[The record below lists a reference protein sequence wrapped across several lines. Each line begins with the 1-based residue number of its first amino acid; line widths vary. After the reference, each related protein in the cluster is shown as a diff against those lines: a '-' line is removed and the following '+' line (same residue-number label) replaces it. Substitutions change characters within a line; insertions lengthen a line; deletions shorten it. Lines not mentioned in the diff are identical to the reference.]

1 MGLTSP
7 LGMPNMS
14 NPISTSTT
22 PKPKTSG
29 FLSGL
34 GGVASIAAPILGN
47 IIGNIGRR
55 KAEREARDYNHPAAQ
70 MARLQEAGLNPN
82 LIYGSSPAQAAGTGQ
97 APDYQM
103 KISSQD
109 ILNTQTLRQIT
120 AQTQNIK
127 AQTNLADMNAAAMAA
142 RIPGMDAESK
152 FLASTVAD
160 RIAKFG
166 YEKDLLSAQAR
177 KAFVEAG
184 IVSETKQKQI
194 ERIINQSE
202 LSKLNVTGKK
212 LENRINEFKRDLA
225 EDGMAI
231 SDPMILRILGTVLP
245 NLKERLTGKFKEIYQ
260 KYIGS

>member
-1 MGLTSP
+1 MA
-7 LGMPNMS
+7 LGMPNMT
-14 NPISTSTT
+14 NTT

-55 KAEREARDYNHPAAQ
+55 KAEREARDYNHPAQQ

-120 AQTQNIK
+120 AQTQNIN
-127 AQTNLADMNAAAMAA
+127 AQTRLTDMNAAAVAERMPALKA
-142 RIPGMDAESK
+142 EAELAMRKGLAEIGQKEAQTELLNQQVRSVMVDADIK
-152 FLASTVAD
+152 T
-160 RIAKFG
+160 
-166 YEKDLLSAQAR
+166 Q
-177 KAFVEAG
+177 
-184 IVSETKQKQI
+184 TQQKQVY
-194 ERIINQSE
+194 RIIKESE
-202 LSKLNVTGKK
+202 LSDENLKGKRLLNAID
-212 LENRINEFKRDLA
+212 EKRKELA
-225 EDGMAI
+225 QDGMSF
-231 SDPMILRILGTVLP
+231 SDPIYLRLIMAVIPGLR
-245 NLKERLTGKFKEIYQ
+245 ERLSGKLGEVIEKYQ
-260 KYIGS
+260 

>member
-1 MGLTSP
+1 MA
-7 LGMPNMS
+7 LGMPNMT
-14 NPISTSTT
+14 NTT

-55 KAEREARDYNHPAAQ
+55 KAEREARDYNHPAQQ

-120 AQTQNIK
+120 AQTQNIN
-127 AQTNLADMNAAAMAA
+127 AQTRLTDMNAAAVAERMPALKA
-142 RIPGMDAESK
+142 EAELAMRKGLAEIGQKEAQIELLNQQVRSAMVDADIK
-152 FLASTVAD
+152 T
-160 RIAKFG
+160 
-166 YEKDLLSAQAR
+166 Q
-177 KAFVEAG
+177 
-184 IVSETKQKQI
+184 TQQKQVY
-194 ERIINQSE
+194 RIIKESE
-202 LSKLNVTGKK
+202 LSDENLKGKRLLNAID
-212 LENRINEFKRDLA
+212 EKRKELA
-225 EDGMAI
+225 QDGMSF
-231 SDPMILRILGTVLP
+231 SDPIYLRLIMAVIPGLR
-245 NLKERLTGKFKEIYQ
+245 ERLSGKLGEVIEKYQ
-260 KYIGS
+260 